1 MITVNGN
8 SIAWRENMTVADALA
23 AMGYDFPLITVTIGG
38 EFIPKDEWDTTKIQD
53 NAEVKAIHIHH
64 GG

>member
-8 SIAWRENMTVADALA
+8 AVEWREGMTVADALR
-23 AMGYDFPLITVTIGG
+23 AMAYDFPLITVIVNG
-38 EFIPKDEWDTTKIQD
+38 EIVEADAYE
-53 NAEVKAIHIHH
+53 EVAVPDGADLKAIHIHH